1 MSSSTEKRTEEY
13 RKMKIAD
20 RVLTGFTI
28 AALCVTIIGTPAQA
42 QNRKE
47 KQEARLAE
55 SEKPRDVPG
64 GVSFVAKMPAD
75 KAFDAAVRYFQM
87 HDVALDESSK
97 KELGQLTTAM
107 RIVDVGGF
115 RNNNKGYRTYVTFIR
130 DDDSTTTLKVKVT
143 EQQRTKHAQAEPWS
157 DPKVLDKET
166 AETADQLKAA
176 LTTP

>member
-1 MSSSTEKRTEEY
+1 
-13 RKMKIAD
+13 MKIAH
-20 RVLTGFTI
+20 RMLIVVAI
-28 AALCVTIIGTPAQA
+28 MALFVTITGTPAQA

-47 KQEARLAE
+47 KKEARIAE

-64 GVSFVAKMPAD
+64 GASFVAKMPAD
-75 KAFDAAVRYFQM
+75 KAFDAAVRYFQT
-87 HDVALDESSK
+87 HDIALDESSK

-115 RNNNKGYRTYVTFIR
+115 RNNNKGYRTYVMFIR
-130 DDDSTTTLKVKVT
+130 DGDSTTTVKVKVT
-143 EQQRTKHAQAEPWS
+143 EQQRTKHLQAEPWT